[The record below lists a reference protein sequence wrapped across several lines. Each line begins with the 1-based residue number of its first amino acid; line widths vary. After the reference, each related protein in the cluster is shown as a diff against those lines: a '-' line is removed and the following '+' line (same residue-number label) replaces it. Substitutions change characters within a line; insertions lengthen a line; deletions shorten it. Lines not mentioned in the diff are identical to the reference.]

1 MLNLQECAQLR
12 AQPRPNH
19 SLLEFNK
26 NTEVSDFS
34 PYENGYREDVRKQNI
49 SLSNVEESD
58 LKVKRYVLKVKMLVY
73 LLNISMNLYT
83 ITTILKYY
91 SPLSSMAEL
100 YHAWLL
106 MCHWKRGRFV
116 EILDVKTLDKYD
128 VLDVSYGIVLK
139 NVRLTIGKDISQIVK
154 HHQH

>member
-34 PYENGYREDVRKQNI
+34 PYENGYREDVKKQNI

-58 LKVKRYVLKVKMLVY
+58 LKVNGYFK
-73 LLNISMNLYT
+73 S
-83 ITTILKYY
+83 
-91 SPLSSMAEL
+91 
-100 YHAWLL
+100 
-106 MCHWKRGRFV
+106 
-116 EILDVKTLDKYD
+116 
-128 VLDVSYGIVLK
+128 
-139 NVRLTIGKDISQIVK
+139 
-154 HHQH
+154 